1 MSTGRIRGLHWAAGA
16 SLSALALF
24 SPRAAAETPF
34 KPERFD
40 ETWPPNGAGAPF
52 GAEFKN
58 IEVAPDVS
66 VSFGGD
72 MRWRFAALDA
82 PRLGLGGAEADSWLL
97 QRLLLHADLRFGD
110 DARVF
115 LQVGAH
121 DGVSRE
127 IPSSTDDD
135 GIDMQQAFVDL
146 NHDFGDAHVTLRLGR
161 QELALGPR
169 FLTTRDS
176 GNVRQRHDMGRL
188 IIRDG
193 AWRFDAFAGHPTG
206 LSPGPFDDEA
216 DQAQTFYGGRLQYA
230 ATGVTTDISVYEH
243 DRDSASL
250 AGVTARDERVSA
262 GLRSFGRRGD
272 VDFDIEA
279 IFQSGAFGGDDI
291 RAVGLAADIG
301 RTFPH
306 HPLAPR
312 IGARFTYGSGDSDS
326 ADGVAETFAPSF
338 PSTSWFG
345 QNGLASFANIVE
357 VAGLLALTPRPDVTV
372 TSKVAAVWRADTN
385 DFLYAGGAYLAGTSG
400 GEDAF
405 TGLAPSV
412 SVAWRPTENIMINP
426 YVSYV
431 ALSDEVRSRGAHDV
445 TYAHLSISLR
455 F

>member
-1 MSTGRIRGLHWAAGA
+1 MSTARIRGLHWAAGA

-40 ETWPPNGAGAPF
+40 ETWPAGGADAPF

-58 IEVAPDVS
+58 IQVAPDIS
-66 VSFGGD
+66 VTFGGD
-72 MRWRFAALDA
+72 IRWRFAALDA
-82 PRLGLGGAEADSWLL
+82 PRLGLSGAEADSWLL

-146 NHDFGDAHVTLRLGR
+146 NHDLGGTHLTVRLGR

-176 GNVRQRHDMGRL
+176 GNVRQRHDMARL
-188 IIRDG
+188 IVRDG
-193 AWRFDAFAGHPTG
+193 AWRLDAFAGHPTG
-206 LSPGPFDDEA
+206 LSPGPFDDDA
-216 DQAQTFYGGRLQYA
+216 DQAQTFYGTRLQYA
-230 ATGVTTDISVYEH
+230 TDAVTTDLSIYEH
-243 DRDSASL
+243 DRNSASL
-250 AGVTARDERVSA
+250 AGATARDERLNV
-262 GLRSFGRRGD
+262 GLRTFGHRGD
-272 VDFDIEA
+272 VDFDVEA
-279 IFQSGAFGGDDI
+279 VFQSGAFGGDDI
-291 RAVGLAADIG
+291 RALGLAADIG
-301 RTFPH
+301 RTFAH

-312 IGARFTYGSGDSDS
+312 VGARFTYGSGDSDS
-326 ADGVAETFAPSF
+326 TDGAAETFAPSF

-357 VAGLLALTPRPDVTV
+357 AAGLLAVTPRPNLTV
-372 TSKVAAVWRADTN
+372 TTKLAAVWRADTN
-385 DFLYAGGAYLAGTSG
+385 DFLYAGGSYLAGTSG

-405 TGLAPSV
+405 TGFAPSV
-412 SVAWRPTENIMINP
+412 SVVWRPSDNVMINP

-431 ALSDEVRSRGAHDV
+431 ALSDEVRSRGAQDV
-445 TYAHLSISLR
+445 AYAHLSISLR